1 MPTTSSRRRALV
13 GLAAGAFGTLCAAV
27 AAAGLY
33 SEARRAPDQP

>member
-1 MPTTSSRRRALV
+1 MSTASSRPRGLV
-13 GLAAGAFGTLCAAV
+13 GLSLGAFGTLCAAV